1 MKKSGW
7 LEKKWFRNLLF
18 VAFLVTWVFFVLVG
32 VEYAI
37 AYLASW
43 ILPVDVLS
51 SPITNTLLSAISY
64 LLTLIIAITIPPKI
78 LKSKVMENTRERL
91 GLDGLPTWTDLG
103 LAPIGYIATILI
115 AAGLTALF
123 NLFPWFNSA
132 EAQELGYSIYMQGWE
147 RVLAFVALVVIAPI
161 MEELLFRGW
170 LYGKLRLEIPKV
182 AAIIITSLLFG
193 LVHMQWNVGIS
204 VFAMSLI
211 TCTLREITGTIY
223 AGTLVH
229 MINNGVAFYL
239 VFIAGAGL
247 LG

>member
-18 VAFLVTWVFFVLVG
+18 VFFLVAWVFFVLVG

-51 SPITNTLLSAISY
+51 SPITNTLLSATSY
-64 LLTLIIAITIPPKI
+64 LLTLIITIIIPPKI

-91 GLDGLPTWTDLG
+91 GLSGLPTWTDVG
-103 LAPIGYIATILI
+103 LAPIGYIVAIII
-115 AAGLTALF
+115 AAGLTWIF
-123 NLFPWFNSA
+123 NFFPWFNSS

-147 RVLAFVALVVIAPI
+147 RGLAFVALVIIAPI

-170 LYGKLRLEIPKV
+170 LYGKLRLKIPKV
-182 AAIIITSLLFG
+182 AAIVTTSLLFG

-204 VFAMSLI
+204 VFAMSLV